1 MINFGKELKINKK
14 FEVILDKS
22 ADQSSSEETEE
33 EELEKEE
40 EGDSLQDKVQA
51 EHLKEIEKK
60 KKREENFA
68 SSQKC

>member
-1 MINFGKELKINKK
+1 MIIFGKELKINKK

-22 ADQSSSEETEE
+22 ADQSSSEET
-33 EELEKEE
+33 EKEE